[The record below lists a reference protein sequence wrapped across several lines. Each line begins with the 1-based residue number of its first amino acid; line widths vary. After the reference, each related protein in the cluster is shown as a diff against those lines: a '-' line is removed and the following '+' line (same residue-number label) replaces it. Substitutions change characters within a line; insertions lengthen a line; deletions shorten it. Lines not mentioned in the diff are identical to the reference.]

1 LIPEKFGLNCI
12 TLLIQFLKRE
22 IPMIRF
28 NIDFS
33 SPLPI
38 YRQIIQAI
46 KFEILSERLKSGDQ
60 LPPIRELAKI
70 LKLNPNTVA
79 KAYYTLEEE
88 GLVQGKRGSGN
99 WVNYKNARIDSLRRG
114 MIEDEVRGFLERTFS
129 LGASREEIKKI
140 IERYSENEPKNR

>member
-1 LIPEKFGLNCI
+1 
-12 TLLIQFLKRE
+12 
-22 IPMIRF
+22 MIRF

-88 GLVQGKRGSGN
+88 GFVQGKRGSGN
-99 WVNYKNARIDSLRRG
+99 WVNYKNSKIDGLRRG
-114 MIEDEVRGFLERTFS
+114 MIEDEVRGFLERAFS

>member
-1 LIPEKFGLNCI
+1 
-12 TLLIQFLKRE
+12 
-22 IPMIRF
+22 MIRF

-33 SPLPI
+33 SSLPI

-88 GLVQGKRGSGN
+88 GFVQGKRGSGN
-99 WVNYKNARIDSLRRG
+99 WVNYKNAKVDSLRRG
-114 MIEDEVRGFLERTFS
+114 MIEDEVKGFLERAFS

>member
-1 LIPEKFGLNCI
+1 
-12 TLLIQFLKRE
+12 
-22 IPMIRF
+22 MIRF

-33 SPLPI
+33 LPLPV
-38 YRQIIQAI
+38 YRQIIQDI
-46 KFEILSERLKSGDQ
+46 KLEILSGRLKSGDQ

-88 GLVQGKRGSGN
+88 GFVQSKRGSGN
-99 WVNYKNARIDSLRRG
+99 WINYKNANIDSLRRA
-114 MIEDEVRGFLERTFS
+114 MIEDEVRSFLERALS
-129 LGASREEIKKI
+129 LGASKEEIKKI